1 MDLDTLISIAETFG
15 LPVLILGYFVYT
27 DWNRRKE
34 DKKREAGI
42 VKDLRGLEDFQKKQ
56 MSAMIKDT
64 TGALEKNT
72 IVIDRNT
79 TVIERNSDILEH
91 IRDKFELHREHDRH
105 LTKEIRRSG
114 D

>member
-1 MDLDTLISIAETFG
+1 MDLNTIKELAETFG
-15 LPVLILGYFVYT
+15 LPAIILCYFVYT

-72 IVIDRNT
+72 IVISRNT

-91 IRDKFELHREHDRH
+91 IRDKFELHRERDKQ